1 MRRWLL
7 VMLGLLAAL
16 SAFAGEP
23 AGSDW
28 FAGFGGTSQSA
39 ARPREFLHP
48 DQAFTL
54 SVEAQAVEA
63 QDPHTLVA
71 RFAIEDGY
79 YLYKDKL
86 GFESQ
91 DARVALAK
99 VELPAGKFKEDP
111 EFGRVEVY
119 TGDTAVRIPLVAAPG
134 EGRPGEGRS
143 FDLRVAYQG
152 CAEDGI
158 CYPPITKTVAVT
170 LPPRE
175 NMNEGGSSLAT
186 GTATALS
193 PEDSLAQ
200 RLAGGET
207 MWTLLCFVGFGL
219 LLSFTPCVFPMIP
232 ILSGIVVGQGERITT
247 GRAFSLSLVFVLMMA
262 ATYAGMGVIA
272 GLFGHNLQATF
283 QDPWVLSIFAGV
295 FIVLGLSMFGV
306 LNLQVPAAWRGRIAE
321 LSGRQRGGTWGG
333 VAAMGFFSA
342 LIVGPC
348 VAPPLAGALI
358 YIGRSGDA
366 LLGGMAL
373 FALGLGMGIPL
384 LAVGVSAGKL
394 LPRAGAWME
403 KVKAVFGVL
412 MLGVA
417 IWLLERLL
425 PAPVTVLLWGL
436 LISGSAIY
444 LGALNRFDTAHSR
457 TVHLSRGLGL
467 GLLVYGSVLVVGAA
481 GGATDALNPL
491 AQRTADRSLSL
502 AFDAIKGQAGLEEAL
517 DWARSQGWPVML
529 DLYADWCVECKEL
542 ERDTFTDD
550 GVQDRLS
557 RLVRLRAD
565 VTANDDINQRLLKS
579 LGAFGPP
586 ALIFYGPDGIER
598 RPERIVGFIGPRPFR
613 EHLDGV
619 LSP

>member
-1 MRRWLL
+1 MRASPWPRSSCRRASSRRIRSSGGSRCTPATPPSGYRWWP
-7 VMLGLLAAL
+7 G
-16 SAFAGEP
+16 
-23 AGSDW
+23 
-28 FAGFGGTSQSA
+28 
-39 ARPREFLHP
+39 
-48 DQAFTL
+48 
-54 SVEAQAVEA
+54 
-63 QDPHTLVA
+63 
-71 RFAIEDGY
+71 
-79 YLYKDKL
+79 
-86 GFESQ
+86 
-91 DARVALAK
+91 
-99 VELPAGKFKEDP
+99 
-111 EFGRVEVY
+111 
-119 TGDTAVRIPLVAAPG
+119 PG

-306 LNLQVPAAWRGRIAE
+306 LNLQVPAAWQGRIAE

-436 LISGSAIY
+436 LI
-444 LGALNRFDTAHSR
+444 
-457 TVHLSRGLGL
+457 LGL
-467 GLLVYGSVLVVGAA
+467 GHLPRGPRSLRYRPFAHRAPVEGSRARAPRVRIGAGGRRRGWGHRCLESTCAADRRPFAEFGVRCHQGAGRSRGGARFGPVRRAGRSCWTSMRTGVSSAKSWNVTRSRMTASKTACHGSCASGGCHRQRRHRSKALERPRGVRAAGLDILWTGWDRTAPGAHRRVHRSSAVPRAPRWGPEPVTGAPRFAAVALVLVLAA
-481 GGATDALNPL
+481 VLGRVAY
-491 AQRTADRSLSL
+491 DR
-502 AFDAIKGQAGLEEAL
+502 GL
-517 DWARSQGWPVML
+517 R
-529 DLYADWCVECKEL
+529 K
-542 ERDTFTDD
+542 
-550 GVQDRLS
+550 
-557 RLVRLRAD
+557 
-565 VTANDDINQRLLKS
+565 
-579 LGAFGPP
+579 
-586 ALIFYGPDGIER
+586 
-598 RPERIVGFIGPRPFR
+598 RPECCR
-613 EHLDGV
+613 
-619 LSP
+619 